1 MTQRRP
7 KIITLDIETSPI
19 IAYCWGLWK
28 QNIGVN
34 QIIRDWSILSF
45 CAKTL
50 GSDKIRYMDVSKQ
63 RDFYDDRKLMKA
75 LHKELDEA
83 DIVVTQNGIRFD
95 HRKINARFIAL
106 GMQPPSP
113 FKMVDTKVEASK
125 VAMFTSNKLEWLAQ
139 ALTDERKLS
148 HGRFPGF
155 ALWTECL
162 KGNPEAWAEMR
173 EYNPQDVIA
182 TEQVYLKLRPYIVGH
197 PNVNVYDED
206 ETTRCPK
213 CGSDHLNQRGYVTT
227 QVGQYARFRCM
238 ECGGWSRSRYT
249 TNTLAKRK
257 SLLTN

>member
-1 MTQRRP
+1 MTGP

-19 IAYCWGLWK
+19 IAYTWGLWK
-28 QNIGVN
+28 QNIGLN

-50 GSDKIRYMDVSKQ
+50 GNPNVRYKDVSKQ
-63 RDFYDDRKLMKA
+63 KNFYDDRKIMKA

-106 GMQPPSP
+106 GMKPPSP
-113 FKMVDTKVEASK
+113 FKMIDTKVEASK
-125 VAMFTSNKLEWLAQ
+125 VAMFTSNKLEWLAK
-139 ALTDERKLS
+139 ALTDERKLN
-148 HGRFPGF
+148 HGKFPGF
-155 ALWTECL
+155 ELWTECL

-182 TEQVYLKLRPYIVGH
+182 TEEVYLKLRPFIVGH
-197 PNVNVYDED
+197 PNVNVYDDNE
-206 ETTRCPK
+206 ETRCPK
-213 CGSDHLNQRGYVTT
+213 CGSKDIEKRGKAVT
-227 QVGQYARFRCM
+227 QVGSYQRYHCTS
-238 ECGGWSRSRYT
+238 CGGWSRGRYV

-257 SLLTN
+257 SLLSN